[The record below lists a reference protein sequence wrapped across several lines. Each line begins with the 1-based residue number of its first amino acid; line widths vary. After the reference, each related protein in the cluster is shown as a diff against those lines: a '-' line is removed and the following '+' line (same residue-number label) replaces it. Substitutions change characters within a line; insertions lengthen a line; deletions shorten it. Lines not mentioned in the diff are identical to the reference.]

1 MFTEDTTNSEKRS
14 ITYHLK
20 STGFVQELKI
30 RNLVNEIDPIVAF
43 DVDLTVGF
51 DPDGMKNPA
60 CPLTVLA
67 AGWYQCGFGLDGT
80 ILTIQAHQKFFEMF
94 KIVAFSNFQIEFD
107 LENEEDLK
115 MALYG
120 SSDQENFIWSD

>member
-1 MFTEDTTNSEKRS
+1 LFTEDTTNSEKRS
-14 ITYHLK
+14 IKYHLK
-20 STGFVQELKI
+20 TTGFVQELKI
-30 RNLVNEIDPIVAF
+30 RNLVNEMNPIVAF
-43 DVDLTVGF
+43 DVELTVGF

-80 ILTIQAHQKFFEMF
+80 ILTIRAHKFFFEMF
-94 KIVAFSNFQIEFD
+94 KIVAFSNSQIEFD
-107 LENEEDLK
+107 LENEENLK

-120 SSDQENFIWSD
+120 TSDREIFI

>member
-14 ITYHLK
+14 ITYLLK
-20 STGFVQELKI
+20 TTGFVQELKI
-30 RNLVNEIDPIVAF
+30 RNLVNEMNPIVAF
-43 DVDLTVGF
+43 DVELKVGF

-80 ILTIQAHQKFFEMF
+80 ILTIRAHKFF
-94 KIVAFSNFQIEFD
+94 
-107 LENEEDLK
+107 
-115 MALYG
+115 
-120 SSDQENFIWSD
+120 